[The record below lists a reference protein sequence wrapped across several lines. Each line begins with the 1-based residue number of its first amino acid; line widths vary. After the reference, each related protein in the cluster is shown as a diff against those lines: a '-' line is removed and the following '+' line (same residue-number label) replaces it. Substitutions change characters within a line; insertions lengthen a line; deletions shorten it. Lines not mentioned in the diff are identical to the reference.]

1 MHSEKLKAFNR
12 NTKSLR
18 TRGALNCFEPSV
30 LDRIFGNSATRK
42 RLSVTR
48 VVEVFWMMFSGAA
61 NCAALEVTPMFPQSV
76 IAIVGRNM
84 DGNLHGCKYVWT

>member
-1 MHSEKLKAFNR
+1 M
-12 NTKSLR
+12 R
-18 TRGALNCFEPSV
+18 TSPLAWATNSIAPLVP
-30 LDRIFGNSATRK
+30 DRICGNSATRK

-61 NCAALEVTPMFPQSV
+61 NFAALEVTPMFPQSV